1 MLWMDFFFRSLLFKF
16 CLAFADS
23 PSKKLSHESIPWHI
37 FFYWILLLWD
47 LGFGLYLFFLFW
59 GLFLCIDS
67 QSVQKRFML
76 FEYNELFIDFLN
88 FRFLFL
94 DRGLKLRHLRDE
106 IILNVGV
113 LCYFSS
119 SFNCFLIEI
128 VHVLFEFISI
138 FFEGLFGILKLF
150 FFHDDVFFQ
159 SFSFFRFHIDS
170 DLSH

>member
-1 MLWMDFFFRSLLFKF
+1 
-16 CLAFADS
+16 
-23 PSKKLSHESIPWHI
+23 
-37 FFYWILLLWD
+37 
-47 LGFGLYLFFLFW
+47 
-59 GLFLCIDS
+59 
-67 QSVQKRFML
+67 ML

-106 IILNVGV
+106 IILNVGM
-113 LCYFSS
+113 LCNFSS
-119 SFNCFLIEI
+119 SFHCFLIEI

-150 FFHDDVFFQ
+150 FFHDDVFLQ